1 MSVIIRLD
9 VRRDRWVASLALT
22 ALLALV
28 AVPGPVGSRS
38 PGADPATDPSQLR
51 PIVLAAAAEGMAPSE
66 DDPALRSASALEP
79 GAILLEPAGP
89 SVALSRPAVSQP
101 AAPLGAIAKNPWRF
115 DANISWYGPGFYGRR
130 TACGYALT
138 ASLVGVAHRTLPCGS
153 HVTFRN
159 PANGRVVVATVVDR
173 GPYVSGRTFDM
184 TAGLCRA
191 LGHCYTGSIYWKPG

>member
-1 MSVIIRLD
+1 LSYIIPPD

-38 PGADPATDPSQLR
+38 PGADPTTDPVQFR
-51 PIVLAAAAEGMAPSE
+51 PIVPAAAAVGMAPSE
-66 DDPALRSASALEP
+66 EDIALRSASALDA
-79 GAILLEPAGP
+79 GAILLEPADPGLAP
-89 SVALSRPAVSQP
+89 SRPAVAQP
-101 AAPLGAIAKNPWRF
+101 AAPSGAIDKNPWRL
-115 DANISWYGPGFYGRR
+115 DRNISWYGPGFYGRR

-138 ASLVGVAHRTLPCGS
+138 SSLVGVAHRTLPCGS

-159 PANGRVVVATVVDR
+159 PANGQVVVATVVDR
-173 GPYVSGRTFDM
+173 GPFVPGRTWDM

-191 LGHCYTGSIYWKPG
+191 LGHCYTGSIYWKLG